1 METKKSQ
8 TAQLENKRG
17 SLFAIG
23 MVAALGLT
31 LSAFEFTSLEKQ
43 AQKRIAQLQEEPEN
57 TEVIF
62 EQKEQEQPKVKPE
75 ENLIPPK
82 PQPPA
87 NITPIVSTNIVAT
100 TQNTNPTT
108 TLLPGETGTPPMTFN
123 VPPPIDETIIEEF
136 RVVENMP
143 HFEKISNIRDNSLR
157 EIEQDK
163 LLRSFIF
170 SKIKYPEDA
179 KSNQIQGTVYV
190 TYIINKEGKVA
201 NVEILK
207 SVHPS
212 LDREAKR
219 VVAMIPDMVPGKQR
233 GVPVN
238 VRYVFPVKFVL
249 SK

>member
-31 LSAFEFTSLEKQ
+31 LSAFEFTSLEKHT
-43 AQKRIAQLQEEPEN
+43 QKRMAKLQEEPEN

-75 ENLIPPK
+75 DNFIPPK

-108 TLLPGETGTPPMTFN
+108 TLLPGETGTPTMTFN
-123 VPPPIDETIIEEF
+123 LPQNTEEPQPTDF
-136 RVVENMP
+136 FVVEDMP
-143 HFEKISNIRDNSLR
+143 HFAQISNISDDKLRDM
-157 EIEQDK
+157 EQDK
-163 LLRSFIF
+163 LLRNFIF
-170 SKIKYPEDA
+170 SKIKYPKDA
-179 KSNQIQGTVYV
+179 LEAGIHGTVYV
-190 TYIINKEGKVA
+190 TYKVDKEGKVCD
-201 NVEILK
+201 VQVK
-207 SVHPS
+207 KGVHPS
-212 LDREAKR
+212 LDREAVR
-219 VVAMIPDMVPGKQR
+219 VVSLIPDMVPGKQR
-233 GVPVN
+233 GQPVN